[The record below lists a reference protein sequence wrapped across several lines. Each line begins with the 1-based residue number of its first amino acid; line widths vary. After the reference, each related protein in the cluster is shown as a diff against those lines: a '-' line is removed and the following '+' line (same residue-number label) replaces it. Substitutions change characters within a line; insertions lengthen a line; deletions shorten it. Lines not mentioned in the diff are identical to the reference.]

1 MSTRL
6 STLDT
11 NSRTG
16 RRGGVTES
24 HAPSFAG
31 L

>member
-1 MSTRL
+1 MIVDE
-6 STLDT
+6 STLD
-11 NSRTG
+11 SRTG

-24 HAPSFAG
+24 HAPSLAG